1 MRAFAAVLIVALTGV
16 LLAPAIA
23 HAQGASLADEWLTYR
38 DRFID
43 ADGRV
48 VDTANKGVSH
58 TEGQGWAMLLA
69 ENFDDRATFD
79 RVWNWTRDKLRRPKD
94 GLFSWRW
101 DPDAQKPI
109 ADTNN
114 ATDGDT
120 LIAWA
125 LMLAARHWHAPA
137 YFHEAR
143 RIVVD
148 IREKLI
154 KPAAGGLV
162 LLPGL
167 DGFTRKDGSVVV
179 NPSYYVYPALEAF
192 PHLDPSPKWARVRID
207 GLKLL
212 ARARF
217 GKWGLTS
224 DWVTIDS
231 KGAVAPFD
239 QVPPRF
245 GYDAIRIPLYLIWG
259 HEATNRNLADEM
271 RFWDG
276 FTDKPTPAW
285 VDVTDGAVAPFPAP
299 SGFQAIIDLVRA
311 RLHGKPVPMPQ
322 IDDKDDYYSASLI
335 LLAGLAGRATGI
347 DP

>member
-1 MRAFAAVLIVALTGV
+1 MRALAAVFVAILTAV
-16 LLAPAIA
+16 LLVPAIA
-23 HAQGASLADEWLTYR
+23 RAQSAALPGEWLTYR
-38 DRFID
+38 DRFIG

-48 VDTANKGVSH
+48 VDTGNKGVSH
-58 TEGQGWAMLLA
+58 TEGQGWAMLFA

-79 RVWNWTRDKLRRPKD
+79 RVWNWTRDKLRRPD
-94 GLFSWRW
+94 GALFSWRW
-101 DPDAQKPI
+101 DPNAKNPI
-109 ADTNN
+109 ADANN

-125 LMLAARHWHAPA
+125 LMLAARRWHDPA
-137 YFHEAR
+137 YDREAR

-154 KPAAGGLV
+154 KPAGGGLV
-162 LLPGL
+162 LLPGI
-167 DGFTRKDGSVVV
+167 DGFTQKDGSVIV

-192 PHLDPSPKWARVRID
+192 PRLDPSPKWARVRID
-207 GLKLL
+207 GLRLL
-212 ARARF
+212 AKARF

-224 DWVTIDS
+224 DWVTIDRA
-231 KGAVAPFD
+231 GAVVPFA

-259 HEATNRNLADEM
+259 REATNQRLADEM

-276 FTDKPTPAW
+276 FADKPVPAW
-285 VDVTDGAVAPFPAP
+285 VDVTNDAVAPFPAP

-311 RLHGKPVPMPQ
+311 RLHDKPAAPPQ

-335 LLAGLAGRATGI
+335 LLAGLAGRATGY
-347 DP
+347 